1 MTSCVMF
8 HLAFID
14 KCVNERETN
23 CFNIANLYYFFGV
36 KMNEI
41 EIVHSWVKLETI
53 NVFYPLGVDW
63 HNAD

>member
-1 MTSCVMF
+1 MTSCVIF

-23 CFNIANLYYFFGV
+23 CFNIENLYYFFGV

-41 EIVHSWVKLETI
+41 EIAHSWVKPETI
-53 NVFYPLGVDW
+53 NVFYALGVD
-63 HNAD
+63 

>member
-1 MTSCVMF
+1 MF

-23 CFNIANLYYFFGV
+23 YFHMANLYYFCGV

-53 NVFYPLGVDW
+53 NVFYPPGVD
-63 HNAD
+63 

>member
-1 MTSCVMF
+1 MTSCVIF

-23 CFNIANLYYFFGV
+23 CFNIANPYYFFGV

-41 EIVHSWVKLETI
+41 EIIHSWVELETI
-53 NVFYPLGVDW
+53 NVFYLLGVD
-63 HNAD
+63 